1 MAAYDR
7 LRYRLMP
14 YIYTIAADTALR
26 DGTIMR
32 GLAMDFEGDR
42 RAWGVDDQYMFG
54 PALMAAP
61 VTAFHA
67 RSRDVYL
74 PAGALWYDFR
84 TGRAEQG
91 GRTIHADA
99 PYEWMPLYVRAGSI
113 VPTGPAIQNTAERGD
128 GSLTL
133 HVFTGADGAFSLYE
147 DDGVSRQYL
156 RGAFA
161 RMPIAWNE
169 ATPHADHR
177 RAPGALS
184 GHGGAAH
191 DPGDLVRPRL
201 IRAPVAFDGPAD
213 ESVTYAGAELRVRR
227 R

>member
-14 YIYTIAADTALR
+14 YIYTVGADTALR
-26 DGTIMR
+26 NGTMMR
-32 GLAMDFEGDR
+32 GLVMDFAGDR

-67 RSRDVYL
+67 RNRDVYL
-74 PAGALWYDFR
+74 PAGTRWYDFR
-84 TGRAEQG
+84 TGRAERG
-91 GRTIHADA
+91 GRVVRADA

-113 VPTGPAIQNTAERGD
+113 VPTGPAVQTTGERGD

-133 HVFTGADGAFSLYE
+133 HVFTGANGAFSLYE
-147 DDGVSRQYL
+147 DDGTSRQY
-156 RGAFA
+156 RNGEFT
-161 RMPIAWNE
+161 RIPFSWNE
-169 ATPHADHR
+169 ATRTLTIGARQGRYPAMAAVRTINVIWYDSR
-177 RAPGALS
+177 RA
-184 GHGGAAH
+184 
-191 DPGDLVRPRL
+191 R
-201 IRAPVAFDGPAD
+201 PVAFDGPVD
-213 ESVTYAGAELRVRR
+213 ESVAYAGAELQVRR